1 MEKEITNI
9 PPIDEKPTHQ
19 EVQNLYQEQLREAYI
34 NCLDDKLHDGSHKVP
49 VRPGAE

>member
-1 MEKEITNI
+1 MENDTTNT

-19 EVQNLYQEQLREAYI
+19 EIQNLYQEQLREAHENYMGDR
-34 NCLDDKLHDGSHKVP
+34 NHDGAHKVP